1 SRENLNRAQRR
12 AKIGSYERDLRT
24 GDVFWSDEV
33 YRIFGRDPSTP
44 PPTREEL
51 LTIIH
56 PEDRDSFEAS
66 FIASERRLPT
76 PSLQRRICCPDGSV
90 KWIHVEAET
99 LLEDDGNPVRRVGTI
114 RDVTETRAAEERQR
128 ELERQLFHSQKLEAL
143 GTLAG
148 GIAHDL
154 NNTLMPILVLT
165 ELLMRKSPEGSGDR
179 EDLET
184 ILQASRHG
192 RDLVRRILAFSRHQQ
207 VTKARVDL
215 AASVPP

>member
-1 SRENLNRAQRR
+1 
-12 AKIGSYERDLRT
+12 
-24 GDVFWSDEV
+24 
-33 YRIFGRDPSTP
+33 
-44 PPTREEL
+44 
-51 LTIIH
+51 
-56 PEDRDSFEAS
+56 
-66 FIASERRLPT
+66 
-76 PSLQRRICCPDGSV
+76 QRRICCPDGSV

-154 NNTLMPILVLT
+154 NNTLMPILALSQ
-165 ELLMRKSPEGSGDR
+165 LLMQQMPEGSSER

-184 ILQASRHG
+184 VVQASRYG
-192 RDLVRRILAFSRHQQ
+192 RDLVQRILAFSRDQ
-207 VTKARVDL
+207 KA
-215 AASVPP
+215 AKT